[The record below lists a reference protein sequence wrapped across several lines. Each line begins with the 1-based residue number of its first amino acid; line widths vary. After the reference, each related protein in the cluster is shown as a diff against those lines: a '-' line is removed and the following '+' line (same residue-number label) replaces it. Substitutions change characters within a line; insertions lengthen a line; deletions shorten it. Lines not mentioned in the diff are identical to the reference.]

1 MESLSERFNA
11 LQETLMD
18 LYESG
23 REDLQSQIDHWQT
36 LRQEQILLHYARKNG
51 VMRLGYQP
59 VPPLATSEQKA
70 KDAIGMVLLLQSLQ
84 RSAYGQEPWT
94 LAQTSLEA
102 VRSPPAYAF
111 KKGPQNI
118 EVVYDGDP
126 DNVMSYTIWN
136 FIYYQTVNDTWEKVQ
151 GHVDYFGA
159 YYFEGTVK
167 TYYINFDK
175 DAARYGRTGVWEV
188 HVNKDIV
195 FAPVTSSSPPTGDG
209 GETSKHTL
217 SRSGSPT
224 TSRLPATTVPT
235 GGSRTSSR
243 RYQRKASSPTTRKKR
258 QRQGEGEGEGE
269 GEETNY
275 RRQRSRS
282 KGRTETERG
291 GERRRRGRSSSAD
304 STTPTDRRRGRGGG
318 RGPTTRSQSRSR
330 SRSHSRSR
338 SRGGTASRVG
348 VSPDEVG
355 TRVRS
360 VGAGHHGRLA
370 RLLAEA
376 KDPPLM
382 LLRGDANVLKC
393 YRFRERKKKRGLVK
407 YYSTTWSWVGEDSC
421 DRVGRARMILAF
433 DTYEHRQQFIRT
445 MKLPPTVD
453 WSLGNVDDL

>member
-1 MESLSERFNA
+1 METLSARFNA

-23 REDLQSQIDHWQT
+23 REDLQSQIDHWQA
-36 LRQEQILLHYARKNG
+36 LRQEQILLHYARKHG

-84 RSAYGQEPWT
+84 RSAYGQESWT

-126 DNVMSYTIWN
+126 ENVMSYTVWS

-167 TYYINFDK
+167 TYYINFEK

-209 GETSKHTL
+209 GETSRHTL

-224 TSRLPATTVPT
+224 TSRLLATTVPT

-243 RYQRKASSPTTRKKR
+243 RYQRKASSPTARQR
-258 QRQGEGEGEGE
+258 QRQGE
-269 GEETNY
+269 ETNH

-304 STTPTDRRRGRGGG
+304 STTSTDRRRGRGGG

-330 SRSHSRSR
+330 SRSRSQSREGSATR
-338 SRGGTASRVG
+338 LG
-348 VSPDEVG
+348 VSPDDVG
-355 TRVRS
+355 TGVRS
-360 VGAGHHGRLA
+360 VGPGHHGRLA
-370 RLLAEA
+370 RLLDEA
-376 KDPPLM
+376 KDPPLI
-382 LLRGDANVLKC
+382 LLRGNANVLKC
-393 YRFRERKKKRGLVK
+393 YRFRERKKHRGLVK

-421 DRVGRARMILAF
+421 DRVGRARMLLAF
-433 DTYEHRQQFIRT
+433 DTYEQREQFIKT

-453 WSLGNVDDL
+453 WSLGNFDDL